1 MTARTAIVA
10 YLRLLMSPAM
20 PADATQPRTVSMGR
34 SAAGFRGGFASR
46 RPHRIASLIGALL
59 IAFAVSGCGDDKQAS
74 SESLPDRPKLT
85 VPDGSVEPAESKSS
99 DSTGETGSSDTGT
112 STGTDTTTDS
122 GGAGTDTTDQ
132 TTGGQGTD
140 QTTTTAPQDTGGA
153 APGE

>member
-1 MTARTAIVA
+1 
-10 YLRLLMSPAM
+10 M
-20 PADATQPRTVSMGR
+20 PADAAQLRTVSNGR
-34 SAAGFRGGFASR
+34 SAAGSFGAFASS
-46 RPHRIASLIGALL
+46 RPFRFAFLIAALL
-59 IAFAVSGCGDDKQAS
+59 IALAASGCGDDKQAS

-85 VPDGSVEPAESKSS
+85 VPDGSVEPAESRSS

-112 STGTDTTTDS
+112 STGADTTTDS
-122 GGAGTDTTDQ
+122 GGAGTGTTTDQ